1 MAQYHPLS
9 DDPEGGPCFGF
20 ERRERDDR
28 RCALTMF
35 ENIQPLPDQA
45 PIADFEASKTLA
57 RAREAV
63 KLAVAK
69 NNSPDGVGMLKAMKE
84 LEQGWQKG
92 MDKIAE
98 RTGSDQ
104 RSGVY
109 S

>member
-1 MAQYHPLS
+1 
-9 DDPEGGPCFGF
+9 
-20 ERRERDDR
+20 
-28 RCALTMF
+28 
-35 ENIQPLPDQA
+35 
-45 PIADFEASKTLA
+45 
-57 RAREAV
+57 
-63 KLAVAK
+63 
-69 NNSPDGVGMLKAMKE
+69 MKE

>member
-1 MAQYHPLS
+1 MRKFYDLADETDRHPSLS
-9 DDPEGGPCFGF
+9 
-20 ERRERDDR
+20 RDDKYQQR
-28 RCALTMF
+28 IKSAD
-35 ENIQPLPDQA
+35 EA
-45 PIADFEASKTLA
+45 IADFEASKTLT

-69 NNSPDGVGMLKAMKE
+69 NDSPDGVGMLKAMKE